1 MDSTLAFINNI
12 GPVQWLII
20 LALGLLIFG
29 RKLPEVGRSLG
40 RAIVEFK
47 KGLKG
52 IDEESDEVA
61 ERARTDA
68 ARSLPRSE
76 PPADTRRV
84 ATTDPV
90 EENV

>member
-1 MDSTLAFINNI
+1 MNKAELVET
-12 GPVQWLII
+12 VQK
-20 LALGLLIFG
+20 ALGG
-29 RKLPEVGRSLG
+29 ETSKAAAERCVD
-40 RAIVEFK
+40 AVVEGIK